1 MICPKCNSEIRD
13 GSKFCYVCGASLA
26 EAQQNEEVQTQTV
39 YQPQEPEQPAY
50 QPQEPAQPAYQ
61 QPPQQEYQPQ
71 NNSDKYAQQFQ
82 QFQQSNQ
89 QFKNPQ
95 YSSQPA
101 SYGQPMNNVAI
112 QPAKK
117 KSPVP
122 IIIIAAVALLA
133 VAGIII
139 GIIMVFSGGDSS
151 KVVDH
156 FTTVINSKSVDA
168 IKPDLFDENRLALE
182 TSSSAFSY
190 ISSAFSKIPDGV
202 KVKHKIVSTE
212 VYNQGEPKFADYA
225 KNLFSKYK
233 SIGSAAAV
241 TERNI
246 IYVSYSIDGM
256 SALDGLMTLY
266 FDVAKVNGQWKIVEV
281 NNSKSSFSYLN

>member
-13 GSKFCYVCGASLA
+13 ASKFCYVCGASLA

-101 SYGQPMNNVAI
+101 SYGPRMNHVAI
-112 QPAKK
+112 QLAKQ

-122 IIIIAAVALLA
+122 SSSIAAVA
-133 VAGIII
+133 
-139 GIIMVFSGGDSS
+139 
-151 KVVDH
+151 
-156 FTTVINSKSVDA
+156 
-168 IKPDLFDENRLALE
+168 
-182 TSSSAFSY
+182 
-190 ISSAFSKIPDGV
+190 
-202 KVKHKIVSTE
+202 
-212 VYNQGEPKFADYA
+212 
-225 KNLFSKYK
+225 
-233 SIGSAAAV
+233 
-241 TERNI
+241 
-246 IYVSYSIDGM
+246 
-256 SALDGLMTLY
+256 
-266 FDVAKVNGQWKIVEV
+266 
-281 NNSKSSFSYLN
+281 